1 MPDVTLTE
9 SRQAALRSLL
19 LADPVPG
26 DPFPTRDVFRT
37 IHRLVPCDLVG
48 VVHADEQGT
57 VLRLAAYAPSDKAL
71 DPVDRPFG
79 DDVGDQH
86 GGPFYTGWMHWT
98 HNPECAEPCG
108 AAVGVDDLAIG
119 FLNGDRH
126 VVQYGFVRES
136 VPFSEEE
143 LAILRMIAPT
153 LGRLVRERPLPDL
166 PLHVTAGERR
176 VLGHVAAGRGNAEI
190 AEEMGVSV
198 STVRKHLEN
207 AYRKLGVGNRV
218 AAVARLSGTDGS
230 GVDLRERLET
240 FA

>member
-1 MPDVTLTE
+1 
-9 SRQAALRSLL
+9 
-19 LADPVPG
+19 
-26 DPFPTRDVFRT
+26 
-37 IHRLVPCDLVG
+37 
-48 VVHADEQGT
+48 
-57 VLRLAAYAPSDKAL
+57 
-71 DPVDRPFG
+71 
-79 DDVGDQH
+79 
-86 GGPFYTGWMHWT
+86 
-98 HNPECAEPCG
+98 
-108 AAVGVDDLAIG
+108 
-119 FLNGDRH
+119 
-126 VVQYGFVRES
+126 VQYGFVRES
-136 VPFSEEE
+136 VPFSAEE
-143 LAILRMIAPT
+143 LATLRMIAPT